1 MSDMKSWTTIDV
13 IKACRFCWM
22 CRHVCTVGSMT
33 AYETDTPRGKM
44 LSLYGKLME
53 MDIPDSEISQ
63 TMYKCCLCYRC
74 LEECVGGFDVPEV
87 VLNTRAELVEEGEY
101 PKSLDGVRRL
111 LSETG
116 VIDGRGCKVS
126 KEDVESIVGRLP
138 DKAPVVLFAG
148 SSTVT
153 YTPQA
158 VLGAAKILKSAG
170 IDFTML
176 DHPASSAYEFYE
188 MGFRTDAVRV
198 ASETAGALNQICDSS
213 SERPVVITLDP
224 SDNWALTSLYQQWG
238 IETSF
243 DAIDFSSYV
252 HNLLKTGRLNLG
264 HADVVV
270 TYHDP
275 CHLGRVQRV
284 FTQPREVL
292 KSIEGLSL
300 EEMHW
305 NSQQAHCCGGHLK
318 STDPTLAAQI
328 ARKRVDQ
335 IKETGVGK
343 VVTACP
349 KCCDSLNSPD
359 DDIEVIHIAEFLANY
374 LK

>member
-1 MSDMKSWTTIDV
+1 
-13 IKACRFCWM
+13 
-22 CRHVCTVGSMT
+22 MT

-158 VLGAAKILKSAG
+158 VLGAKDLKSAG

-176 DHPASSAYEFYE
+176 DHPASSAYE
-188 MGFRTDAVRV
+188 
-198 ASETAGALNQICDSS
+198 
-213 SERPVVITLDP
+213 
-224 SDNWALTSLYQQWG
+224 LYG
-238 IETSF
+238 
-243 DAIDFSSYV
+243 
-252 HNLLKTGRLNLG
+252 G
-264 HADVVV
+264 
-270 TYHDP
+270 
-275 CHLGRVQRV
+275 
-284 FTQPREVL
+284 
-292 KSIEGLSL
+292 GLQ
-300 EEMHW
+300 
-305 NSQQAHCCGGHLK
+305 N
-318 STDPTLAAQI
+318 
-328 ARKRVDQ
+328 
-335 IKETGVGK
+335 
-343 VVTACP
+343 
-349 KCCDSLNSPD
+349 
-359 DDIEVIHIAEFLANY
+359 
-374 LK
+374 